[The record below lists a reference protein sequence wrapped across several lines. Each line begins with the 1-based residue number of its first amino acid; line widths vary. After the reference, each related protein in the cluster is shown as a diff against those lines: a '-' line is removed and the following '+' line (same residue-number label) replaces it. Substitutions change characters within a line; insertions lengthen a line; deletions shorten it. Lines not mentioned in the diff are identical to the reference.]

1 MQKELNCLVVT
12 EKDGG
17 FNVFYTS
24 ISEGKND
31 THSPR
36 NIIHRVEYYGHDL
49 LLSSLREK
57 PIYKEIEAAVKNNAV
72 NTWEE
77 IWGKLDK
84 RKELVATVK
93 EELTGINTLTA
104 NTIRE
109 YIAKNGEGDGSVID
123 VLKGMIADRPNYM
136 ELTEETKQ
144 EILNF

>member
-36 NIIHRVEYYGHDL
+36 NIIHKVEYYGHDL
-49 LLSSLREK
+49 LMSSLREK
-57 PIYKEIEAAVKNNAV
+57 SFYKEIEAAVKNNAV

-77 IWGKLDK
+77 FWVKWDDK
-84 RKELVATVK
+84 VEIFECLKKELKDLNTMTATSIK
-93 EELTGINTLTA
+93 DAITQKGYSHPELIP
-104 NTIRE
+104 TI
-109 YIAKNGEGDGSVID
+109 KD
-123 VLKGMIADRPNYM
+123 MIRDRPQWN
-136 ELTEETKQ
+136 ELSEKTKAK
-144 EILNF
+144 ILNF